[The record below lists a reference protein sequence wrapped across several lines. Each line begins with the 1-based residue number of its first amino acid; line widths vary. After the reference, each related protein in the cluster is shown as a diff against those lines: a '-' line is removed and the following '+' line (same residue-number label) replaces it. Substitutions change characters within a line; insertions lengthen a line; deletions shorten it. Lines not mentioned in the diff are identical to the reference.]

1 MQNQIK
7 QAYYSH
13 AAKYSLSSTE
23 SSNAGVC
30 AETSC
35 DSWLWDPGGMGED
48 HPYHLQ
54 LPEQMLSQEKWR
66 MSNNQGSSN
75 FPISGICR

>member
-7 QAYYSH
+7 QACYSH

-35 DSWLWDPGGMGED
+35 DSCNTEIQDGWGKIIPV
-48 HPYHLQ
+48 
-54 LPEQMLSQEKWR
+54 
-66 MSNNQGSSN
+66 
-75 FPISGICR
+75 ICSCQNKH

>member
-23 SSNAGVC
+23 SSNAGIC
-30 AETSC
+30 SETSC
-35 DSWLWDPGGMGED
+35 DSWLWDPAGMGED
-48 HPYHLQ
+48 HP
-54 LPEQMLSQEKWR
+54 
-66 MSNNQGSSN
+66 
-75 FPISGICR
+75 

>member
-23 SSNAGVC
+23 SSNAGIC

-35 DSWLWDPGGMGED
+35 DSWLSD

-54 LPEQMLSQEKWR
+54 LPEQTLSQEKLR
-66 MSNNQGSSN
+66 MSNNQGLSN